1 MSFKDFFARRRQK
14 ANDKAVLNASIAS
27 EEDNQQP
34 LDEPVTPK
42 KRKSRKKVDADVAVP
57 DIDENINNQPPAE
70 EEKTTKKTRRYKAK
84 TKVVAQ
90 ANDEDVS
97 NVSATKSSRAK
108 KDAKEPRDTKQGDPA
123 TDWKNRKKKNQPS
136 QKRLLPPMSMK
147 QLLTSSVLVYGV
159 LIACLLVQSF
169 VVVRQSFL
177 YRAEYQQLNQLNEKE
192 RQLNI
197 EWGRM
202 LIEKQTFGS
211 SAQIATRATMEMG
224 MFSPSREQRIIIT
237 LPENNTSSPA
247 P

>member
-1 MSFKDFFARRRQK
+1 MSFKDFFAHRRQK
-14 ANDKAVLNASIAS
+14 ANDKAVLKASIAS
-27 EEDNQQP
+27 EDENQP
-34 LDEPVTPK
+34 LEQSIAPK
-42 KRKSRKKVDADVAVP
+42 KRKIRKKADIDFSVP
-57 DIDENINNQPPAE
+57 DVDDIVNEQPEAE
-70 EEKTTKKTRRYKAK
+70 KIKKKARRYKAK

-90 ANDEDVS
+90 ANDEYSPKVS
-97 NVSATKSSRAK
+97 EEKTSRAK
-108 KDAKEPRDTKQGDPA
+108 KEQKEPKTADPA
-123 TDWKNRKKKNQPS
+123 TDWKNRKKKNQPN
-136 QKRLLPPMSMK
+136 QKRFLPPMSMK
-147 QLLTSSVLVYGV
+147 QLLTSSLLVYGL
-159 LIACLLVQSF
+159 LIVCLLVQSF

-237 LPENNTSSPA
+237 LPENNTSSSA